1 LCSVLALPN
10 WHLPQVKI
18 DFSLLPPL
26 RSLLFEMHLVKAL
39 SSIAA
44 KVIKEFVLQLQNA
57 FQAFATLF
65 R

>member
-1 LCSVLALPN
+1 
-10 WHLPQVKI
+10 
-18 DFSLLPPL
+18 
-26 RSLLFEMHLVKAL
+26 MHLVKAL

-44 KVIKEFVLQLQNA
+44 KVIKEFVLQLQNV